1 MIWKRRSL
9 QIFFVSLLILTF
21 TLLCCLPV
29 AVNQTSS
36 DNNNLTNPT
45 LTTAAIPSAPYITID
60 PIGNH
65 TAGDVFFINGTTN
78 LPIGVNIAVVVAGIS
93 QEESGEGSDLN
104 ITVLVTPGKQGI
116 NFWSCKITPDLWLTT
131 LSHNGKPQHEPK
143 DFMPGVFFVIVDS
156 PDVANKSYFAESPGF
171 FIFANTSATTQATPS
186 PLPPVLPLVAL
197 SGIAVMNF
205 ICHKRG

>member
-1 MIWKRRSL
+1 MIWKHRRIHWNL
-9 QIFFVSLLILTF
+9 VWLIVLTF
-21 TLLCCLPV
+21 ILLVCLPV
-29 AVNQTSS
+29 AADQTSTGG
-36 DNNNLTNPT
+36 DNLTT
-45 LTTAAIPSAPYITID
+45 SISTTTAIPSAPYITID

-78 LPIGVNIAVVVAGIS
+78 LPTGVNIAVVVVGIS
-93 QEESGEGSDLN
+93 QEGSGEGSDLN
-104 ITVLVTPGKQGI
+104 TTVLVTPGKRGI
-116 NFWSCKITPDLWLTT
+116 NSWSCKITPDLWLTT